1 MKKELILGV
10 LGSSRPRERDAQ
22 YTPGAES
29 WEVCFAER
37 EFTVY
42 TAAYGGTMEAVSRGQ
57 RDGGGKTYGG
67 VNPEMRKGCG
77 RRG

>member
-22 YTPGAES
+22 YAPGAES

-42 TAAYGGTMEAVSRGQ
+42 TAAYGGTIRSGFARA
-57 RDGGGKTYGG
+57 
-67 VNPEMRKGCG
+67 KGW
-77 RRG
+77 RRENLWRREPGNA